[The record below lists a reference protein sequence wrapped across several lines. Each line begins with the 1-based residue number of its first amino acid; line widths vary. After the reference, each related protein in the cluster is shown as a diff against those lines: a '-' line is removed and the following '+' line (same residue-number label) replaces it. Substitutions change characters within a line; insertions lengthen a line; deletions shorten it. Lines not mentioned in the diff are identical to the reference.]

1 MIVLDTH
8 AWLWHVAAPERLSAR
23 ARAAVEGADQL
34 GVCAISCWE
43 VAMLERRGRIALDR
57 DVRDWVGRALGAAHV
72 VSLALSPEIAV
83 DAALVPGA
91 FPGDP
96 ADRIVYATARAH
108 GARLVT
114 KDAALRRYDAKTTV
128 W

>member
-8 AWLWHVAAPERLSAR
+8 TWLWQVAAPERLSAR
-23 ARAAVEGADQL
+23 ARAAIEAADQL

-57 DVRDWVGRALGAAHV
+57 DVRDWVGRALGTDRV
-72 VSLALSPEIAV
+72 VPLALSPEIAV
-83 DAALVPGA
+83 DAALIPDE

-108 GARLVT
+108 AARLVT
-114 KDAALRRYDAKTTV
+114 KDAALRRYDARTTV

>member
-23 ARAAVEGADQL
+23 ARSAIEEGDQL
-34 GVCAISCWE
+34 GVCTISCWE

-57 DVRDWVGRALGAAHV
+57 DVRDWVGRALTVDRV
-72 VSLALSPEIAV
+72 VPLALSPEIGV
-83 DAALVPGA
+83 DAALIPEQ

-96 ADRIVYATARAH
+96 ADRIIYATARLQ

-114 KDAALRRYDAKTTV
+114 KDAALRRYDTRATV